1 MSIELLL
8 FIIVLYTTRVDSSC
22 FCNNG
27 SHLLICLPTAD
38 QFDILASECRRSAKM
53 LIWTST
59 SCPSGVM
66 VITVKI
72 PPIKDRTNLL
82 IEHLNN

>member
-1 MSIELLL
+1 MSIELFL
-8 FIIVLYTTRVDSSC
+8 FIIVLRTARGDSSC
-22 FCNNG
+22 FCRDR
-27 SHLLICLPTAD
+27 SHLLICLLTAD
-38 QFDILASECRRSAKM
+38 QIDILASECRRSTKM

-59 SCPSGVM
+59 SCPSGVT

-82 IEHLNN
+82 VEHLNN

>member
-1 MSIELLL
+1 MNIELFL
-8 FIIVLYTTRVDSSC
+8 FAIILCTTRVDSNC
-22 FCNNG
+22 FCRKLG
-27 SHLLICLPTAD
+27 SLLICLPIAD
-38 QFDILASECRRSAKM
+38 QFDILANECRRSAKM

-82 IEHLNN
+82 VEHLNN